1 MKSHRRKRRSLEL
14 FDEGRIK
21 EGFLIWLDI
30 IHEKILLFINLQE
43 YFRMEFIEWDQLIM
57 DGLGIF
63 ALLKEILEKLKD
75 LIQMMTRKRN
85 SFNDKMDDLLIFI
98 IPSTIKK
105 RRILNKLRLQIS

>member
-1 MKSHRRKRRSLEL
+1 MKSYRRKRRSLEL
-14 FDEGRIK
+14 LDEGRIK

-30 IHEKILLFINLQE
+30 IYKKIQE

-63 ALLKEILEKLKD
+63 VILKEILDKLKD

-85 SFNDKMDDLLIFI
+85 SFNEKFYDFLILTI
-98 IPSTIKK
+98 LSTTSK
-105 RRILNKLRLQIS
+105 RRILKS